1 MKLIVSTVPYKPPDF
16 GNFSKEKYSATKT
29 VPHDGSFTVKN
40 VEPSGLGDIG
50 TGSRVHHGQVYH
62 RADT

>member
-1 MKLIVSTVPYKPPDF
+1 MKLTVSTVPYKPPDF

-40 VEPSGLGDIG
+40 VEPSGLGDI
-50 TGSRVHHGQVYH
+50 S
-62 RADT
+62 DE